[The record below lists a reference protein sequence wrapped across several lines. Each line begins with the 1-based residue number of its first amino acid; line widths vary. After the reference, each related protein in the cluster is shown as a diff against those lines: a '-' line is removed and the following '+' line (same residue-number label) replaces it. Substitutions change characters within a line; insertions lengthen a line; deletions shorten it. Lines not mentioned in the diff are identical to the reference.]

1 MCGSVFDIINKKEVI
16 EMNKKISI
24 QKLAIAGVLIALAV
38 ALSGIYIPIGAS
50 KCFPIQHLVNV
61 IAGTILG
68 PWYAVAMAFIT
79 SLIRVMIGTG
89 TLLAFPGSMV
99 GALCCGLAFRYILPK
114 LSFANRI
121 PIAFLGE
128 IIGTGILGA
137 MAAYPIAVFV
147 MGKEAALFSYVI
159 PFGISTIG
167 GALIASVL
175 MFTLA
180 KTGALKVMLRQT
192 DKANKA

>member
-1 MCGSVFDIINKKEVI
+1 
-16 EMNKKISI
+16 MNKKISI

-79 SLIRVMIGTG
+79 SLIRFMIGTG

-137 MAAYPIAVFV
+137 MAAYPIAVFA
-147 MGKEAALFSYVI
+147 MGSKEAALFTYVI

-167 GALIASVL
+167 GALIASIL

-180 KTGALKVMLRQT
+180 KTGALKVMLRLV
-192 DKANKA
+192 DKENKA

>member
-1 MCGSVFDIINKKEVI
+1 
-16 EMNKKISI
+16 MNKKISI

-180 KTGALKVMLRQT
+180 KTGALKFMLRMG